1 IMYFYG
7 FKESHMKSKRLLAA
21 AVGAAVLSASLVFGA
36 AAPARAQGTTLQ
48 LWHGWQGAYADAIT
62 AIFDDYKKTNT
73 DGITVELTNPGDLNN
88 SLQAAIPAGQG
99 PDIIA
104 WSDDVIGNNALA
116 GNIVPLSDYGI
127 DMDYLKANY
136 EPAAINGVVW
146 N

>member
-1 IMYFYG
+1 MLSRRFPL
-7 FKESHMKSKRLLAA
+7 MVAA
-21 AVGAAVLSASLVFGA
+21 AALLCSVSVAFTVPLAQ
-36 AAPARAQGTTLQ
+36 AQGTTLQ

-62 AIFDDYKKTNT
+62 AIFDNYNKTNT
-73 DGITVELTNPGDLNN
+73 DGITVVLTNPGDLNN

-116 GNIVPLSDYGI
+116 GNIVPLDSYGI

-136 EPAAINGVVW
+136 EPA
-146 N
+146 